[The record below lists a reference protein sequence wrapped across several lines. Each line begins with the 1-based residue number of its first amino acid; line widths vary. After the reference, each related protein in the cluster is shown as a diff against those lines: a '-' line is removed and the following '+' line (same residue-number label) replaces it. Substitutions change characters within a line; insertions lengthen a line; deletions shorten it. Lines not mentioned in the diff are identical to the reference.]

1 MAPVRKE
8 TTSATVMARSAEAM
22 TMVSV
27 AVEAVDVAVEVLE
40 VSVEAEAAV
49 DPEVAEA
56 SVSLTASPET
66 REPASSPRRRGE
78 AVARATG
85 ETSRMTSRYVVRS
98 LCNTVIV
105 NFCTVLRLMAMRPTT
120 PPWRSPPRRVRRLRT
135 RKKLLRIG

>member
-1 MAPVRKE
+1 MAPVRRE

-85 ETSRMTSRYVVRS
+85 ETSRMTSR
-98 LCNTVIV
+98 
-105 NFCTVLRLMAMRPTT
+105 LMAMRPTT

>member
-1 MAPVRKE
+1 MAPVRRG

-40 VSVEAEAAV
+40 VSVEAEAAG
-49 DPEVAEA
+49 DPEVVEA

-85 ETSRMTSRYVVRS
+85 ATSRMTS
-98 LCNTVIV
+98 
-105 NFCTVLRLMAMRPTT
+105 RLMAMRPTT

-135 RKKLLRIG
+135 RKKLLRIGHLKRTMSPRP